1 MPHWTRGKVGPIG
14 QLYSRADQQK
24 HVFERVTLTS
34 FTFQPIVT
42 IQHPPRVPTDRN
54 SNMGLKSPVS
64 REETTEDMPKEH
76 QRIAIEKS
84 KPPAKAKKILLPDRQ
99 LFYPDQPLS
108 ISRPVTRV
116 IDTANALLYAVNGST
131 DFAFRY
137 RLVSNALAIGRNLSS
152 EIVNPL
158 SVIRPPAQD
167 IKSTRRLL
175 LLSHSAM
182 IQLLCQE
189 NYPRHRELI
198 YEHLTQVVLL
208 EGQEM
213 LYDPIPA
220 VNEAI
225 WPNLIG
231 GIQSQ
236 GWTIPRRMREWI
248 RVASTIPNENYFV
261 AGRLYSHNMS
271 LRMEIDAL
279 EACIANGNLDESKAA
294 VEIMQYPADVITEC
308 LEFICSGHAK
318 RYLPPHPN
326 WDHPEQYK
334 KIASSILDRFYRCKR
349 DVEAHLLLRQGDVL
363 LALATDEARKTDLD
377 YFRFQAKLALDSY
390 RAGYRICVSYIER
403 NFGLEDGLLAAMK
416 RVLEEY
422 LKVPDVGP
430 SAEVLLQGVDR
441 VL

>member
-1 MPHWTRGKVGPIG
+1 MEIES
-14 QLYSRADQQK
+14 Q
-24 HVFERVTLTS
+24 
-34 FTFQPIVT
+34 
-42 IQHPPRVPTDRN
+42 
-54 SNMGLKSPVS
+54 SPVS
-64 REETTEDMPKEH
+64 HEEASTEDMHKKH
-76 QRIAIEKS
+76 QRFAIKKS
-84 KPPAKAKKILLPDRQ
+84 NPPAKAKKILLPDRQ
-99 LFYPDQPLS
+99 VLYPDQPLS
-108 ISRPVTRV
+108 VSRPVTRV

-137 RLVSNALAIGRNLSS
+137 RLVSRALAIGRNLSG

-189 NYPRHRELI
+189 SFPRYRELI

-225 WPNLIG
+225 WPNLIN

-248 RVASTIPNENYFV
+248 RVASTIPKENYFV

-271 LRMEIDAL
+271 IRMEIDAL
-279 EACIANGNLDESKAA
+279 EKCIANGNLDESKAA
-294 VEIMQYPADVITEC
+294 VEVMQHPANVIGEC

-326 WDHPEQYK
+326 WDHPEPYK
-334 KIASSILDRFYRCKR
+334 KIARSILDRFYRCKR
-349 DVEAHLLLRQGDVL
+349 DVEARLLLRQGNAL
-363 LALATDEARKTDLD
+363 LALATAEARKTDSD

-390 RAGYRICVSYIER
+390 RAGYRICVSSTER
-403 NFGLEDGLLAAMK
+403 NFSLEDGVLAAMK

-430 SAEVLLQGVDR
+430 STEVLLQAVDH